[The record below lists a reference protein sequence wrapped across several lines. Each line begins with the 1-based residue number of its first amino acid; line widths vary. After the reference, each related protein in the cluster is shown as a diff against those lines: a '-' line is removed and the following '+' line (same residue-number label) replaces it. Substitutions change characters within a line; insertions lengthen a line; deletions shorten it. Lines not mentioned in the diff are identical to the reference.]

1 MGTTALE
8 YFLLVAAGSLGT
20 IQIAAACAGL
30 KGLSFFKK
38 PLAGY
43 IFGALVII
51 GAFWWFF
58 ATGDRNTPSKIQGM
72 QQLELFLAGAI
83 AAYIITVAVSSLL
96 KYRLSLQATASRS
109 REQTNLGKR
118 TNPGMELLKET
129 TLLGAIRS
137 ILKRKQEAR

>member
-8 YFLLVAAGSLGT
+8 YFLLVAVGCLGT
-20 IQIAAACAGL
+20 IQIGAAYAGL

-51 GAFWWFF
+51 GAFCWFF
-58 ATGDRNTPSKIQGM
+58 ALGNRSSPSEIQGA
-72 QQLELFLAGAI
+72 QQVGIFLAGAT
-83 AAYIITVAVSSLL
+83 AAYIITTAVSSLL
-96 KYRLSLQATASRS
+96 KYRLSLQGTASHC
-109 REQTNLGKR
+109 REQTKSGIE
-118 TNPGMELLKET
+118 TLKET

-137 ILKRKQEAR
+137 ILKRKQEDR